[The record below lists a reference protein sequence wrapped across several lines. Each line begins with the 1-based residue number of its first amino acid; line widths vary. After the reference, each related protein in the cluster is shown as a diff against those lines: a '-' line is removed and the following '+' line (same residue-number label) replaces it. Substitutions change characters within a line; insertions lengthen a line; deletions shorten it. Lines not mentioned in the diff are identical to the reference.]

1 MRGFAKLCV
10 AVVVAFGV
18 MLGSACSSIPSAYGG
33 AGEPAVSPR
42 WAFVAAADRIE
53 PVLDELPL
61 YLAAGVVS
69 DNVTDDI
76 AQFGPEV
83 LTILEAYF
91 AGAESC
97 VNVGG
102 ALTTETAVGRICSGD
117 SLGSIYDAL
126 DGKMR
131 DWIIRAGVD
140 TKEGQTIL
148 AGRLVLNSVVRPTMP
163 GPLVG
168 YRDEPDVPLAD
179 FQALGVRLRAKFV
192 AMLDAAAAHAA
203 KARLQTA
210 PVAPAS

>member
-1 MRGFAKLCV
+1 MRSFIAFARI
-10 AVVVAFGV
+10 AVLVLA
-18 MLGSACSSIPSAYGG
+18 SAAITACGSIPSAYGG
-33 AGEPAVSPR
+33 NGDPAVSPR
-42 WAFVAAADRIE
+42 WAFVAASERIE

-61 YLAAGVVS
+61 YLSAGVVS

-76 AQFGPEV
+76 AQYGPEV

-91 AGAESC
+91 AGAEAC
-97 VNVGG
+97 VNIGG
-102 ALTTETAVGRICSGD
+102 QLTSETAVGRICSGD

-148 AGRLVLNSVVRPTMP
+148 AGRLVLNSVVRPTTP

-168 YRDEPDVPLAD
+168 YRNEPDVPLDD

-192 AMLDAAAAHAA
+192 AVIDAAAAHAA
-203 KARLQTA
+203 KSK
-210 PVAPAS
+210 PKIS